1 MAEGVGNAIK
11 YGLAGIVVGTAT
23 GAATDLVY
31 SKIAGYAS
39 WSGEGN
45 VSKSA
50 VNVIV
55 AGSIAAGFMFG
66 GDMFLEASFDIGK
79 DPLFRILFYQSAFL
93 SQNTVKVAV
102 GGVRTLMNGVAAS
115 IPGSKGGYSPPSQIP
130 VLGPAQMPAPR
141 SAAPPPATN
150 VVSAPQFDEHPMLSQ
165 YGGPSNCSSG
175 GTKTCGQNRLM

>member
-50 VNVIV
+50 VSVIV

-66 GDMFLEASFDIGK
+66 GDRVLEATFDVAN

-93 SQNTVKVAV
+93 SQNTVKVAI
-102 GGVRTLMNGVAAS
+102 GGVRTLISGVAAN
-115 IPGSKGGYSPPSQIP
+115 IPGSKGGSSPAPQIP
-130 VLGPAQMPAPR
+130 VLGPAQMP
-141 SAAPPPATN
+141 PPK
-150 VVSAPQFDEHPMLSQ
+150 VSAPPASNVISAPQYEEHPMLAQ

-175 GTKTCGQNRLM
+175 GAKTCGQNRIM